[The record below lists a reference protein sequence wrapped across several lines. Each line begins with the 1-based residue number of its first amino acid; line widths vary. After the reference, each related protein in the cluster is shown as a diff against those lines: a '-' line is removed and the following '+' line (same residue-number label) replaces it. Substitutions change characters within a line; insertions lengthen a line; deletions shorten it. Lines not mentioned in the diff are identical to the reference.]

1 MRLDDSGDSDDSD
14 DPGDLD
20 GLDSSGTTSRRG
32 NDSTVRSN
40 TPTELIPADGAGIEY
55 AEGLLTKSELP
66 TDVDRESVEIF
77 VGRVAGRRIGVCGSE
92 SAVRT
97 RSSARWRSNP
107 ENRGTDT
114 RDDAGRTA
122 VRTRANGNV
131 QELYLLAEGAE
142 DFFERVGFER
152 TEREAMPETI
162 GRDQPV
168 RGAGR
173 MRSPGVETC
182 LSLTRR
188 TRRSRRRW

>member
-55 AEGLLTKSELP
+55 AEELLAKSELP

-114 RDDAGRTA
+114 GR
-122 VRTRANGNV
+122 RWSNGCSN
-131 QELYLLAEGAE
+131 A
-142 DFFERVGFER
+142 R
-152 TEREAMPETI
+152 ERE
-162 GRDQPV
+162 
-168 RGAGR
+168 
-173 MRSPGVETC
+173 RSGTVPA
-182 LSLTRR
+182 
-188 TRRSRRRW
+188 SRRGRGLLRASRLRADGTRGNARSDRTGSAGSKS

>member
-55 AEGLLTKSELP
+55 AEELLAKSELP
-66 TDVDRESVEIF
+66 TDVNRESVEIF

-107 ENRGTDT
+107 ENRGIDT
-114 RDDAGRTA
+114 GRCWSNGCSNA
-122 VRTRANGNV
+122 RANGNV
-131 QELYLLAEGAE
+131 RELYLLAEGAE

-162 GRDQPV
+162 GRDQPA
-168 RGAGR
+168 RGAER
-173 MRSPGVETC
+173 TRSPGVETC

-188 TRRSRRRW
+188 TGRSRRRW

>member
-1 MRLDDSGDSDDSD
+1 MRLDDPGDS
-14 DPGDLD
+14 GDLD

-114 RDDAGRTA
+114 GRCCSNA
-122 VRTRANGNV
+122 RANGNV
-131 QELYLLAEGAE
+131 RELYLLAEGAE

-152 TEREAMPETI
+152 TEREAMPEAI
-162 GRDQPV
+162 GRDQPA
-168 RGAGR
+168 RGAER